1 MNDFLDAFLKIQSEY
16 FRRMQLLFI
25 LDLFSIFSIFY
36 AIFIIFNVQYFL
48 EQSSL
53 YEYLPNSIIKIITPV
68 LALIIAIVGALLLH
82 KNDHKVNVLLITEK
96 KYPELKEKLRT
107 AYDNRNETN
116 VIIDSLKSLVLSGLT
131 VVSASKLLSTGVI
144 VTKIVITVIF
154 ISAAT
159 TVSLNPEKY
168 TIPPE
173 TITNFTKAVTGDT
186 GEDTNMT
193 IDAGSSP
200 DDQTGADK
208 NGSGNIFGK
217 PKIASLEGRNIDLT
231 IFEGIGP
238 GYNVKEASQEQN
250 QFTTS
255 PVFPADVLGSN
266 VSDGGYSTLMKKT
279 ADEKKLIEDYAVKRS

>member
-36 AIFIIFNVQYFL
+36 AIFIIFNVQYFV
-48 EQSSL
+48 ERSSL

-144 VTKIVITVIF
+144 ITKIVITVIF

-173 TITNFTKAVTGDT
+173 TITNFTNAGTGNT
-186 GEDTNMT
+186 EEETNMT
-193 IDAGSSP
+193 IDAGSRP

-208 NGSGNIFGK
+208 NGSGNLFGK
-217 PKIASLEGRNIDLT
+217 PKIASLEGKNIDLT
-231 IFEGIGP
+231 IFEGTGS

-250 QFTTS
+250 QFTRS
-255 PVFPADVLGSN
+255 AVFPADVLGSN
-266 VSDGGYSTLMKKT
+266 VSDAGYSTLMKKT

>member
-1 MNDFLDAFLKIQSEY
+1 MNDFLEKLLNVRSGF

-25 LDLFSIFSIFY
+25 LDLIAIFSILYSAFTVL
-36 AIFIIFNVQYFL
+36 NVEYFL
-48 EQSSL
+48 SKSAL
-53 YEYLPNSIIKIITPV
+53 NIPVHIVPPV
-68 LALIIAIVGALLLH
+68 LAFIIAMTSALLLH
-82 KNDHKVNVLLITEK
+82 KKDRKINVPLLIEK

-107 AYDNRNETN
+107 AYDNRDETN
-116 VIIDSLKSLVLSGLT
+116 VIIDSLKSQVSEALNNVSSSQIIARGKVLARLLITILFIAGT
-131 VVSASKLLSTGVI
+131 VT
-144 VTKIVITVIF
+144 
-154 ISAAT
+154 ISQ
-159 TVSLNPEKY
+159 NPERY

-173 TITNFTKAVTGDT
+173 TITNFTNAVTGDT

-193 IDAGSSP
+193 IDVGSSP

-250 QFTTS
+250 QFTRS
-255 PVFPADVLGSN
+255 AAFPADVLGSN

>member
-36 AIFIIFNVQYFL
+36 AIFIIFSIQYFL
-48 EQSSL
+48 ENSSL
-53 YEYLPNSIIKIITPV
+53 SEYLPTSIIKIITPI

-159 TVSLNPEKY
+159 TVSLNSEKY

-173 TITNFTKAVTGDT
+173 TITNFTKAVTGT
-186 GEDTNMT
+186 EEDTNMT
-193 IDAGSSP
+193 IDVGSSP
-200 DDQTGADK
+200 DDQTGAEK

-217 PKIASLEGRNIDLT
+217 PKIASLEGKNIDLT
-231 IFEGIGP
+231 IFEGVGP

-250 QFTTS
+250 QFTRS
-255 PVFPADVLGSN
+255 AAFPADVVGSN

-279 ADEKKLIEDYAVKRS
+279 ADERKLIEDYAVKRS